1 MMRITLLS
9 VFFLSTL
16 ISCKS
21 QHKNVI
27 RTDIAGLQKIIKLEY
42 HPNDLKWEVR
52 PIGEVSSFG
61 PTEYILMASF
71 SLEGTELEKLK
82 TQYLESE
89 DIGSEVSL
97 REQFIGGWFL
107 NSIKSFSIEK
117 QEQGSYKVQS
127 MIYQANEFFK
137 SPFIDGICFFKEES
151 IYLLLNTK

>member
-1 MMRITLLS
+1 M
-9 VFFLSTL
+9 
-16 ISCKS
+16 
-21 QHKNVI
+21 
-27 RTDIAGLQKIIKLEY
+27 RTDIAGLRAVIKLEY

-71 SLEGTELEKLK
+71 SLKGNELEKLK

-89 DIGSEVSL
+89 DIGSEVAL
-97 REQFIGGWFL
+97 RKQFIGGWFL

-117 QEQGSYKVQS
+117 QEQGAYKVKS
-127 MIYQANEFFK
+127 MVYEATGFFK